1 MDIQMDTDPDP
12 VSGTFRIL
20 SSRSRDAT
28 TILTVAVANRPL
40 HKLALFC
47 SPGTESLECNGDFS
61 PVATGIYEN
70 SCMTGLPNL
79 HDGFFDGVWL
89 SADKSVRLFVRTVAG
104 ERSTIVLT
112 DVEALNIN
120 GLRTGNIIF
129 ELVLIAPD
137 KLTMEDMTQVYDLKP
152 DEAEQARKLLSN
164 ARERSLSALEMNTSY
179 GAEGKVLF
187 RAMDAIP
194 EHVLA

>member
-1 MDIQMDTDPDP
+1 MI
-12 VSGTFRIL
+12 
-20 SSRSRDAT
+20 
-28 TILTVAVANRPL
+28 
-40 HKLALFC
+40 
-47 SPGTESLECNGDFS
+47 
-61 PVATGIYEN
+61 
-70 SCMTGLPNL
+70 GLPNL

-89 SADKSVRLFVRTVAG
+89 SANKSVHLFVRTVAG

-137 KLTMEDMTQVYDLKP
+137 RLTIEDMTQAYGLKP
-152 DEAEQARKLLSN
+152 DEAEQAHKFLSK
-164 ARERSLSALEMNTSY
+164 AQERNLSALEMNTSY

-187 RAMDAIP
+187 RTIDALP
-194 EHVLA
+194 EHVFL